1 MGTTA
6 HVVVVTPSAALADAA
21 LAHAETRLAGLEA
34 RWSRFRPDSEI
45 SRLNRVAGRPAI
57 VSADTRALLSR
68 AVEGWE
74 RTAGRFDPTVLD
86 ALVALGYDRDFDE
99 IPTAAGAAAT
109 PGAAPGCGGVVVD
122 GFVGTVTVPRGVHL
136 DAGGI
141 GKGFAAD
148 LVAEELLG
156 MGVDGACVNVGG
168 DLRVV
173 GDSPDG
179 LGWTIDVEHPLTGDS
194 IEHVHCNDGAV
205 VTTCRTR
212 RVWGPEGDRRHH
224 LVDPGTGRSADS
236 GLAGVTI
243 VAGRAWWA
251 EVLAKAAFVAGPDDG
266 ARLVADHGASGF
278 FVSDDGTVVRTGM
291 EAFVV

>member
-6 HVVVVTPSAALADAA
+6 HVVVVAPTPAEADAA
-21 LAHAETRLAGLEA
+21 LARARTRLESLES
-34 RWSRFRPDSEI
+34 RWSRFLPDSEI
-45 SRLNRVAGRPAI
+45 SRLNRVSGSPAI
-57 VSADTRALLSR
+57 VSAETRALLAH
-68 AVEGWE
+68 AVDGWE
-74 RTAGRFDPTVLD
+74 RTDGRFDPTVHD

-99 IPTAAGAAAT
+99 ISTAPGAAAT

-122 GFVGTVTVPRGVHL
+122 DFIGTVTVPRGVRL

-148 LVAEELLG
+148 LVAEELLAS
-156 MGVDGACVNVGG
+156 GVDGACVNVGG

-179 LGWTIDVEHPLTGDS
+179 LGWAIDVEHPLTGAS
-194 IEHVHCNDGAV
+194 IDHVHLNDGAV

-212 RVWGPEGDRRHH
+212 RTWGPADDRRHH
-224 LVDPGTGRSADS
+224 LVDPSTGRSATS
-236 GLAGVTI
+236 GLAGVTV
-243 VAGRAWWA
+243 VAGQAWWA
-251 EVLAKAAFVAGPDDG
+251 EVLAKAAFVAGPVEG
-266 ARLVADHGASGF
+266 AALIARHGASGF
-278 FVSDDGTVVRTGM
+278 LVDDAGDVVRSGM